1 MMIAARRNLL
11 LAMPIFGGVSPAAL
25 DFILNNSKIKK
36 VKAESFYF
44 REGEIA
50 ESMFVLE
57 QGKVEAFRDWNGAHY
72 TMRELGVGDCFG
84 EMALMD
90 CNLRSAS
97 VRAKQDCAAIE
108 ITAAQ
113 LAEVYEN
120 FPEQYTLIQMNIG
133 REVVRRLRDTD
144 ERMIA
149 KQVKEESDAAIVD

>member
-1 MMIAARRNLL
+1 MITERRNLL
-11 LAMPIFGGVSPAAL
+11 LTMPIFGGVSPDAI
-25 DFILNNSKIKK
+25 DFILDSSKISK
-36 VKAESFYF
+36 VKAGSFYF

-57 QGKVEAFRDWNGAHY
+57 QGKVEAFRDWNGTHF
-72 TMRELGVGDCFG
+72 TLRELGVGDCFG

-97 VRAKQDCAAIE
+97 VRAKQDCIAIE
-108 ITAAQ
+108 ISAAQ
-113 LAEVYEN
+113 LADVYDN

-144 ERMIA
+144 KRMLA
-149 KQVKEESDAAIVD
+149 TQVEKESDAAIVD